1 MPSYDNDLVL
11 TELATGEGSGT
22 WGDTT
27 NVNLELIGEAFSY
40 GTGATFG
47 SDADQT
53 VTVNQASHLYRR
65 MFILVTSTPSLS
77 ATRTLTINPT
87 TISKMMLIRN
97 GTSGNQSIII
107 KQGSGATVTIPN
119 GMTKMVVLDGAG
131 SGAAVIDCLD
141 YVSLSSNATIGGVT
155 PISADSTTT
164 FTNKTFDADATGNS
178 LTNVEDA
185 NIKSGAAID
194 AAKIANGNVSNT
206 EFQYLDG
213 VTSAIQTQLNAK
225 GDITGVTAG
234 SNLTG
239 GGTSGT
245 PTLALSANPS
255 VTTVTASSTITGQIS
270 NNSSYGFMSSI
281 SGGANRAPDVLKRD
295 YSTPPTGLG
304 TAATG
309 YFWHPLATT
318 VRYGYNGTSVTGNY
332 ITLPAGTWYLRG
344 SASLGRYASDT
355 ADTTYMFLAHSGS
368 ANSHLVD
375 GMGSAI
381 GDWSTTTFIAE
392 GQVTLSG
399 TTYVGIRFYAGEE
412 VRYRYVSSQNSTQ
425 YFSNAFLSAWRM
437 Y

>member
-53 VTVNQASHLYRR
+53 VTVNQASHLYRK
-65 MFILVTSTPSLS
+65 MFILVTSTSSLS

-119 GMTKMVVLDGAG
+119 GMTKMVILDGAG
-131 SGAAVIDCLD
+131 SSAAVIDCLD

-164 FTNKTFDADATGNS
+164 FLNKTFDADGTGNS
-178 LTNVEDA
+178 LTNIDDS
-185 NIKSGAAID
+185 NIKSGADIN
-194 AAKIANGNVSNT
+194 AAKIADGTISNAEFLHLNGVSSNI
-206 EFQYLDG
+206 QSQLD
-213 VTSAIQTQLNAK
+213 SK

-245 PTLALSANPS
+245 PTLALSSTPS
-255 VTTVTASSTITGQIS
+255 VTTVTASSTITGDLRH
-270 NNSSYGFMSSI
+270 NSSSGFLSS
-281 SGGANRAPDVLKRD
+281 SSSAVNRAPDVLKRD
-295 YSTPPTGLG
+295 YSTPPSGLG
-304 TAATG
+304 TAASG
-309 YFWHPLATT
+309 YFWHPLGTT

-332 ITLPAGTWYLRG
+332 ITLGTGTWYIRG

-355 ADTTYMFLAHSGS
+355 ADTTYMFLAHSGN

-392 GQVTLSG
+392 GQITLSG
-399 TTYVGIRFYAGEE
+399 TYYIGIRFYAGEE

-425 YFSNAFLSAWRM
+425 YFSNAYLSAWRM

>member
-53 VTVNQASHLYRR
+53 VTVNQASHLYRK
-65 MFILVTSTPSLS
+65 MFILVTSTSSLS

-119 GMTKMVVLDGAG
+119 GMTKMVILDGAG
-131 SGAAVIDCLD
+131 SSAAVIDCLD

-164 FTNKTFDADATGNS
+164 FLNKTFDADGTGNS
-178 LTNVEDA
+178 LTNIDDS
-185 NIKSGAAID
+185 NIKSGADID
-194 AAKIANGNVSNT
+194 AAKIAEFLHLNGVSSNI
-206 EFQYLDG
+206 QSQLD
-213 VTSAIQTQLNAK
+213 SK

-245 PTLALSANPS
+245 PTLALSSTPS
-255 VTTVTASSTITGQIS
+255 VTTVTASSTITGDLRH
-270 NNSSYGFMSSI
+270 NSSSGFLSS
-281 SGGANRAPDVLKRD
+281 SSSAVNRAPDVLKRD
-295 YSTPPTGLG
+295 YSTPPSGLG
-304 TAATG
+304 TAASG
-309 YFWHPLATT
+309 YFWHPLGTT

-332 ITLPAGTWYLRG
+332 ITLGTGTWYIRG

-355 ADTTYMFLAHSGS
+355 ADTTYMFLAHSGN

-392 GQVTLSG
+392 GQIMQEKKLD
-399 TTYVGIRFYAGEE
+399 ID
-412 VRYRYVSSQNSTQ
+412 
-425 YFSNAFLSAWRM
+425 M
-437 Y
+437 

>member
-53 VTVNQASHLYRR
+53 VTVNQASHLYRK
-65 MFILVTSTPSLS
+65 MFILVTSAPSLS

-119 GMTKMVVLDGAG
+119 GMTKMVILDGAG
-131 SGAAVIDCLD
+131 SSAAVIDCLD

-164 FTNKTFDADATGNS
+164 FLNKTFDADGTGNS
-178 LTNVEDA
+178 LTNIDDS
-185 NIKSGAAID
+185 NIKSGADID
-194 AAKIANGNVSNT
+194 AAKIADGTISNAEFLHLNGVSSNI
-206 EFQYLDG
+206 QSQLD
-213 VTSAIQTQLNAK
+213 SK

-245 PTLALSANPS
+245 PTLALSSTPS
-255 VTTVTASSTITGQIS
+255 VTTVTASSTITGDLRH
-270 NNSSYGFMSSI
+270 NSSSGFLSS
-281 SGGANRAPDVLKRD
+281 SSSAVNRAPDVLKRD
-295 YSTPPTGLG
+295 YSTPPSGLG
-304 TAATG
+304 TAASG
-309 YFWHPLATT
+309 YFWHPLGTT

-332 ITLPAGTWYLRG
+332 ITLGTGTWYIRG

-355 ADTTYMFLAHSGS
+355 ADTTYMFLAHSGN

-392 GQVTLSG
+392 GQITLSG
-399 TTYVGIRFYAGEE
+399 TYYIGIRFYAGEE

-425 YFSNAFLSAWRM
+425 YFSNAYLSAWRM

>member
-53 VTVNQASHLYRR
+53 VTVNQASHLYRK

-119 GMTKMVVLDGAG
+119 GMTKMVILDGAG
-131 SGAAVIDCLD
+131 SSAAVIDCLD

-164 FTNKTFDADATGNS
+164 FLNKTFDADGTGNS
-178 LTNVEDA
+178 LTNIDDS
-185 NIKSGAAID
+185 NIKSGADIN
-194 AAKIANGNVSNT
+194 AAKIADGTISNAEFLHLNGVSSNI
-206 EFQYLDG
+206 QSQLD
-213 VTSAIQTQLNAK
+213 SK

-245 PTLALSANPS
+245 PTLALSSTPS
-255 VTTVTASSTITGQIS
+255 VTTVTASSTITGDLRH
-270 NNSSYGFMSSI
+270 NSSSGFLSS
-281 SGGANRAPDVLKRD
+281 SSSAVNRAPDVLKRD
-295 YSTPPTGLG
+295 YSTPPSGLG
-304 TAATG
+304 TAASG
-309 YFWHPLATT
+309 YFWHPLGTT

-332 ITLPAGTWYLRG
+332 ITLGTGTWYIRG

-355 ADTTYMFLAHSGS
+355 ADTTYMFLAHSGN

-392 GQVTLSG
+392 GQITLSG
-399 TTYVGIRFYAGEE
+399 TYYIGIRFYAGEE

-425 YFSNAFLSAWRM
+425 YFSNAYLSAWRM

>member
-53 VTVNQASHLYRR
+53 VTVNQASHLYRK
-65 MFILVTSTPSLS
+65 MFILVTSTSSLS

-119 GMTKMVVLDGAG
+119 GMTKMVILDGAG
-131 SGAAVIDCLD
+131 SSAAVIDCLD

-164 FTNKTFDADATGNS
+164 FLNKTFDADGTGNS
-178 LTNVEDA
+178 LTNIDDS
-185 NIKSGAAID
+185 NIKSGADID
-194 AAKIANGNVSNT
+194 AAKIADGTISNAEFLHLNGVSSNI
-206 EFQYLDG
+206 QSQLD
-213 VTSAIQTQLNAK
+213 SK

-245 PTLALSANPS
+245 PTLALSSTPS
-255 VTTVTASSTITGQIS
+255 VTTVTASSTITGDLRH
-270 NNSSYGFMSSI
+270 NSSSGFLSS
-281 SGGANRAPDVLKRD
+281 SSSAVNRAPDVLKRD
-295 YSTPPTGLG
+295 YSTPPSGLG
-304 TAATG
+304 TAASG
-309 YFWHPLATT
+309 YFWHPLGTT

-332 ITLPAGTWYLRG
+332 ITLGTGTWYIRG

-355 ADTTYMFLAHSGS
+355 ADTTYMFLAHSGN

-392 GQVTLSG
+392 GQITLSG
-399 TTYVGIRFYAGEE
+399 TYYIGIRFYAGEE

-425 YFSNAFLSAWRM
+425 YFSNAYLSAWRM

>member
-131 SGAAVIDCLD
+131 SGAAVVDCLD

-164 FTNKTFDADATGNS
+164 FLNKTFDADGTGNS
-178 LTNVEDA
+178 LTNIDDS
-185 NIKSGAAID
+185 NIKSGADID
-194 AAKIANGNVSNT
+194 AAKIADGTISNAEFLHLNGVSSNI
-206 EFQYLDG
+206 QSQLD
-213 VTSAIQTQLNAK
+213 SK

-245 PTLALSANPS
+245 PTLALSATPS
-255 VTTVTASSTITGQIS
+255 VTTLSASSTIDGYIR
-270 NNSSYGFMSSI
+270 NNSSYGFLSTSS
-281 SGGANRAPDVLKRD
+281 SNVNRAPDVLKRD
-295 YSTPPTGLG
+295 YATPSGLG
-304 TAATG
+304 TAASG

-318 VRYGYNGTSVTGNY
+318 VRYGFNGTSITGNY

-355 ADTTYMFLAHSGS
+355 ADTTYMFLAHSGN

-425 YFSNAFLSAWRM
+425 YFSNAYLSAWRM

>member
-27 NVNLELIGEAFSY
+27 NLNLELIGEAFSY
-40 GTGATFG
+40 GTEATF
-47 SDADQT
+47 DTNADKE
-53 VTVNQASHLYRR
+53 VTINQSSHNYRR
-65 MFILVTSTPSLS
+65 IFINVTSSQSLDV
-77 ATRTLTINPT
+77 TRFLTIKPLT
-87 TISKMMLIRN
+87 VSKIMLIRN
-97 GTSGNQSIII
+97 STSGGQSITI
-107 KQGSGATVTIPN
+107 KQGSGNTVTIPN
-119 GMTKMVVLDGAG
+119 NMTKMIILEGTGAG
-131 SGAAVIDCLD
+131 AGVIDCLD
-141 YVSLSSNATIGGVT
+141 YIDLSSNAKIGGVS

-225 GDITGVTAG
+225 GDITAVSAG

-239 GGTSGT
+239 GATSGAA
-245 PTLALSANPS
+245 TLALSANPS
-255 VTTVTASSTITGQIS
+255 VTTVTASSTITGDIR
-270 NNSSYGFMSSI
+270 NNSSYGFMSSS

-295 YSTPPTGLG
+295 YTTPPSGLG
-304 TAATG
+304 TAASG
-309 YFWHPLATT
+309 YFWHPLGTT

-344 SASLGRYASDT
+344 SCLLSRYASDT
-355 ADTTYMFLAHSGS
+355 SDTTYMFLASS
-368 ANSHLVD
+368 ASSNSHLVD
-375 GMGSAI
+375 GSGSAV

-399 TTYVGIRFYAGEE
+399 TTYIGIRCYAGEE
-412 VRYRYVSSQNSTQ
+412 VRYRYVSSAYSSQ
-425 YFSNAFLSAWRM
+425 YFSNAYLSAWRM

>member
-53 VTVNQASHLYRR
+53 VTVNQASHLYRK
-65 MFILVTSTPSLS
+65 MFILVTSISSLS

-119 GMTKMVVLDGAG
+119 GMTKMVILDGAG
-131 SGAAVIDCLD
+131 SSAAVIDCLD

-164 FTNKTFDADATGNS
+164 FLNKTFDADGTGNS
-178 LTNVEDA
+178 LTNIDDS
-185 NIKSGAAID
+185 NIKSGADID
-194 AAKIANGNVSNT
+194 AAKIADGTISNAEFLHLNGVSSNI
-206 EFQYLDG
+206 QSQLD
-213 VTSAIQTQLNAK
+213 SK

-245 PTLALSANPS
+245 PTLALSSTPS
-255 VTTVTASSTITGQIS
+255 VTTVTASSTITGDLRH
-270 NNSSYGFMSSI
+270 NSSSGFLSS
-281 SGGANRAPDVLKRD
+281 SSSAVNRAPDVLKRD
-295 YSTPPTGLG
+295 YSTPPSGLG
-304 TAATG
+304 TAASG
-309 YFWHPLATT
+309 YFWHPLGTT

-332 ITLPAGTWYLRG
+332 ITLGTGTWYIRG

-355 ADTTYMFLAHSGS
+355 ADTTYMFLAHSGN

-392 GQVTLSG
+392 GQITLSG
-399 TTYVGIRFYAGEE
+399 TYYIGIRFYAGEE

-425 YFSNAFLSAWRM
+425 YFSNAYLSAWRM

>member
-53 VTVNQASHLYRR
+53 VTVNQASHLYRK

-119 GMTKMVVLDGAG
+119 GMTKMVILDGAG
-131 SGAAVIDCLD
+131 SSAAVIDCLD

-164 FTNKTFDADATGNS
+164 FLNKTFDADGTGNS
-178 LTNVEDA
+178 LTNIDDS
-185 NIKSGAAID
+185 NIKSGADID
-194 AAKIANGNVSNT
+194 AAKIADGTISNAEFLHLNGVSSNI
-206 EFQYLDG
+206 QSQLD
-213 VTSAIQTQLNAK
+213 SK

-245 PTLALSANPS
+245 PTLALSSTPS
-255 VTTVTASSTITGQIS
+255 VTTVTASSTITGDLRH
-270 NNSSYGFMSSI
+270 NSSSGFLSS
-281 SGGANRAPDVLKRD
+281 SSSAVNRAPDVLKRD
-295 YSTPPTGLG
+295 YSTPPSGLG
-304 TAATG
+304 TAASG
-309 YFWHPLATT
+309 YFWHPLGTT

-332 ITLPAGTWYLRG
+332 ITLGTGTWYIRG

-355 ADTTYMFLAHSGS
+355 ADTTYMFLAHSGN

-392 GQVTLSG
+392 GQITLSG
-399 TTYVGIRFYAGEE
+399 TYYIGIRFYAGEE

-425 YFSNAFLSAWRM
+425 YFSNAYLSAWRM

>member
-119 GMTKMVVLDGAG
+119 GMTKMVILDGAG

-164 FTNKTFDADATGNS
+164 FLNKTFDADGTGNS
-178 LTNVEDA
+178 LTNIDDS
-185 NIKSGAAID
+185 NIKSGADID
-194 AAKIANGNVSNT
+194 AAKIADGTISNAEFLHLNGVSSNI
-206 EFQYLDG
+206 QSQLD
-213 VTSAIQTQLNAK
+213 SK

-245 PTLALSANPS
+245 PTLALSSTPS
-255 VTTVTASSTITGQIS
+255 VTTVTASSTITGDLRH
-270 NNSSYGFMSSI
+270 NSSSGFLSSS
-281 SGGANRAPDVLKRD
+281 SGAVNRAPDVLKRD
-295 YSTPPTGLG
+295 YSTPPSGLG
-304 TAATG
+304 TAASG
-309 YFWHPLATT
+309 YFWHPLGTT

-332 ITLPAGTWYLRG
+332 ITLGTGTWYIRG

-355 ADTTYMFLAHSGS
+355 ADTTYMFLAHSGN

-392 GQVTLSG
+392 GQITLSG
-399 TTYVGIRFYAGEE
+399 TYYIGIRFYAGEE

-425 YFSNAFLSAWRM
+425 YFSNAYLSAWRM

>member
-53 VTVNQASHLYRR
+53 VTVNQASHLYRK
-65 MFILVTSTPSLS
+65 MFILVTSTSSLS

-119 GMTKMVVLDGAG
+119 GMTKMVILDGAG
-131 SGAAVIDCLD
+131 SSAAVIDCLD
-141 YVSLSSNATIGGVT
+141 YVRLSSNATIGGVT

-164 FTNKTFDADATGNS
+164 FLNKTFDADGTGNS
-178 LTNVEDA
+178 LTNIDDS
-185 NIKSGAAID
+185 NIKSGADIN
-194 AAKIANGNVSNT
+194 AAKIADGTISNAEFLHLNGVSSNI
-206 EFQYLDG
+206 QSQLD
-213 VTSAIQTQLNAK
+213 SK

-245 PTLALSANPS
+245 PTLALSSTPS
-255 VTTVTASSTITGQIS
+255 VTTVTASSTITGDLRH
-270 NNSSYGFMSSI
+270 NSSSGFLSS
-281 SGGANRAPDVLKRD
+281 SSSAVNRAPDVLKRD
-295 YSTPPTGLG
+295 YSTPPSGLG
-304 TAATG
+304 TAASG
-309 YFWHPLATT
+309 YFWHPLGTT

-332 ITLPAGTWYLRG
+332 ITLGTGTWYIRG

-355 ADTTYMFLAHSGS
+355 ADTTFMFLAHSGN

-392 GQVTLSG
+392 GQITLSG
-399 TTYVGIRFYAGEE
+399 TYYIGIRFYAGEE
-412 VRYRYVSSQNSTQ
+412 VRYRYVSSQNSTR
-425 YFSNAFLSAWRM
+425 YFSNAYLSAWRM

>member
-1 MPSYDNDLVL
+1 
-11 TELATGEGSGT
+11 
-22 WGDTT
+22 
-27 NVNLELIGEAFSY
+27 
-40 GTGATFG
+40 
-47 SDADQT
+47 
-53 VTVNQASHLYRR
+53 
-65 MFILVTSTPSLS
+65 
-77 ATRTLTINPT
+77 
-87 TISKMMLIRN
+87 
-97 GTSGNQSIII
+97 
-107 KQGSGATVTIPN
+107 
-119 GMTKMVVLDGAG
+119 
-131 SGAAVIDCLD
+131 
-141 YVSLSSNATIGGVT
+141 
-155 PISADSTTT
+155 
-164 FTNKTFDADATGNS
+164 
-178 LTNVEDA
+178 
-185 NIKSGAAID
+185 
-194 AAKIANGNVSNT
+194 
-206 EFQYLDG
+206 
-213 VTSAIQTQLNAK
+213 
-225 GDITGVTAG
+225 
-234 SNLTG
+234 
-239 GGTSGT
+239 
-245 PTLALSANPS
+245 
-255 VTTVTASSTITGQIS
+255 
-270 NNSSYGFMSSI
+270 MSSI

-295 YSTPPTGLG
+295 YSTPPSGLG